1 MEWLGDFEAALTAEV
16 DVQKRDVG
24 PPQFLETQKRVGSRR
39 RHADDL
45 SDSG

>member
-24 PPQFLETQKRVGSRR
+24 PQFLETQKRVGIRR